1 MAEGRRFCENCG
13 AGIGETTNFCPSCGA
28 AQKPNP
34 EVPGGPPPT
43 TPQAGT
49 INTPEV
55 PGVPPPPRAGS
66 RSWGKIAL
74 GSCGGLVLLLV
85 LLVGCVALLGGG
97 GGEEGDSAQD
107 SEPKEKEKDK
117 GKGSPSQQEAA
128 PVSIGEPATAG
139 DVQWTVTSAERVGEL
154 VREGPTPKLTKTEQG
169 SFVTVDLD
177 FTNNGSDPVTLVNN
191 SLRLLDSEGRESNPK
206 SDALTYIPEDRR
218 ILLEGVNPGITR
230 QGRVIFEVPPDA
242 SGFQLEAGDTQAFG
256 EEAYVDLG
264 F

>member
-1 MAEGRRFCENCG
+1 M
-13 AGIGETTNFCPSCGA
+13 
-28 AQKPNP
+28 
-34 EVPGGPPPT
+34 
-43 TPQAGT
+43 
-49 INTPEV
+49 
-55 PGVPPPPRAGS
+55 
-66 RSWGKIAL
+66 
-74 GSCGGLVLLLV
+74 VLFV
-85 LLVGCVALLGGG
+85 LLVGCAALIGSG
-97 GGEEGDSAQD
+97 GGEGGGSAED
-107 SEPKEKEKDK
+107 SEPKKKEEEKKASSK
-117 GKGSPSQQEAA
+117 QEAA
-128 PVSIGEPATAG
+128 PVAIGEPATAG

-154 VREGPTPKLTKTEQG
+154 VREGPTPKLTKIEQG

-242 SGFQLEAGDTQAFG
+242 SGFQLEAGDTRAFG